1 MDLGNG
7 YGHLT
12 YSTLVH
18 PGDTWT
24 EMRASLEAY
33 VPEVK
38 RQFCPD
44 SPMGVSLRISNA
56 SAQELMGDPVERARL
71 KAYLDEHDLY
81 VYTVNAFP
89 YGPFKGE
96 VVKAQVYEP
105 DWTTDARTR
114 YTMDV
119 ARILTEITGPEVE
132 PTIQT
137 APLAFRPKVD
147 GDEYVAAFTD
157 NLLRVVAFLMNL
169 EKETG
174 RRVKLALEPEP
185 YCFLETIE
193 ETVEYFNAHVYTT
206 QAALRIA
213 ELSGQPLAEVFQ
225 GVRRHLGIV
234 FDICHQSVQFEDI
247 TADLQLLVDAAIPI
261 YKLQAA
267 SALNVPHVTDEIVA
281 ELKRYTGT
289 IYLSQT
295 TELRD
300 GVVTRYLNLED
311 ALAAYET
318 DPGPR
323 AWRTH
328 FHVPVFLD
336 DLGPFRT
343 TRDGIDAALAFHART
358 PLSTHLEIETYTWDV
373 LPDHLKTGD
382 ITEYVIRE
390 LEYVRDVLTEQAAA
404 AGRLGSQPATTSG
417 RRGGP

>member
-1 MDLGNG
+1 MKLADG

-18 PGDTWT
+18 PGDTWE
-24 EMRASLEAY
+24 EMRASLETY

-38 RQFCPD
+38 ARFCPD
-44 SPMGVSLRISNA
+44 APMGVSLRISNA
-56 SAQELMGDPVERARL
+56 SAERLIGDADERAWVREF
-71 KAYLDEHDLY
+71 LDANDLY

-105 DWTTDARTR
+105 DWTTEARTQ
-114 YTMDV
+114 YTMNV

-137 APLAFRPKVD
+137 APLAFRPKVV
-147 GDEYVAAFTD
+147 DEAYVAAFTD
-157 NLLRVVAFLMNL
+157 NLLRVVAFLMEL
-169 EKETG
+169 EQETG

-193 ETVEYFNAHVYTT
+193 ETVEYFNAYVYTT
-206 QAALRIA
+206 PAALRVA
-213 ELSGQPLAEVFQ
+213 ELSRQPLAEVFQ
-225 GVRRHLGIV
+225 GLRRHLGIV

-247 TADLQLLVDAAIPI
+247 TADLQMLVDAAIPI
-261 YKLQAA
+261 YKLQEAA
-267 SALNVPHVTDEIVA
+267 ALNVPEVTDEIVA
-281 ELKRYTGT
+281 DLKQYTAT

-295 TELRD
+295 TELRE
-300 GVVTRYLNLED
+300 GAITRYLNLED
-311 ALAAYET
+311 AIAAYEA

-323 AWRTH
+323 SWRTH

-336 DLGPFRT
+336 NLGPFTT
-343 TRDGIDAALAFHART
+343 TRAGIDAALAFHARS

-382 ITEYVIRE
+382 ITEYVVRE
-390 LEYVRDVLTEQAAA
+390 LEYVRDELTRQVAAVK
-404 AGRLGSQPATTSG
+404 
-417 RRGGP
+417 GG

>member
-18 PGDTWT
+18 PGDTWD
-24 EMRASLEAY
+24 EMRASLETF

-38 RQFCPD
+38 RRFCPD
-44 SPMGVSLRISNA
+44 APMGVSLRISNA
-56 SAQELMGDPVERARL
+56 SAERLIGDPAERAWV
-71 KAYLDEHDLY
+71 KEFLDANDLY

-89 YGPFKGE
+89 FGPFKGE
-96 VVKAQVYEP
+96 IVKEQVYEP
-105 DWTTDARTR
+105 DWTTEARTQ
-114 YTMDV
+114 YTMNV
-119 ARILTEITGPEVE
+119 ATILAEITGPDVE

-137 APLAFRPKVD
+137 APLAFRPKVAD
-147 GDEYVAAFTD
+147 DAYVAAFTE

-193 ETVEYFNAHVYTT
+193 ETVEYFNAYVYTT
-206 QAALRIA
+206 SAATRLA

-225 GVRRHLGIV
+225 GVRRYLGVV

-247 TADLQLLVDAAIPI
+247 TEDLQMLVDAAIPI
-261 YKLQAA
+261 YKLQEA
-267 SALNVPHVTDEIVA
+267 SALQVPDVTDEIVE

-300 GVVTRYLNLED
+300 GSITRYLNLED
-311 ALAAYET
+311 AIAAYES

-336 DLGPFRT
+336 DLGPFST
-343 TRDGIDAALAFHART
+343 TRSGIDAALAFHART

-382 ITEYVIRE
+382 ITEYVVRE
-390 LEYVRDVLTEQAAA
+390 LEYVRDELTRQITSVK
-404 AGRLGSQPATTSG
+404 AG
-417 RRGGP
+417 

>member
-7 YGHLT
+7 LGHLT

-18 PGDTWT
+18 PGDNWE
-24 EMRASLEAY
+24 EMRQSLETY

-38 RQFCPD
+38 RRFCPD
-44 SPMGVSLRISNA
+44 APMGVSLRISNA
-56 SAQELMGDPVERARL
+56 SAERLMSDPAERTWA
-71 KAYLDEHDLY
+71 KTFLDSNDLY

-89 YGPFKGE
+89 FGPFKGE
-96 VVKAQVYEP
+96 IVKAQVYEP
-105 DWTTDARTR
+105 DWTTEARTQ
-114 YTMDV
+114 YTMNV
-119 ARILTEITGPEVE
+119 ATILAEITGPDVE

-137 APLAFRPKVD
+137 APLAFRPKVVD
-147 GDEYVAAFTD
+147 DAYVAAFTD

-193 ETVEYFNAHVYTT
+193 ETVEFFNTFVYTT
-206 QAALRIA
+206 PAALRVA

-225 GVRRHLGIV
+225 GLRRYLGVV
-234 FDICHQSVQFEDI
+234 FDICHQSVEFEDI
-247 TADLQLLVDAAIPI
+247 SDDLQMLVDAAIPI
-261 YKLQAA
+261 YKLQEA
-267 SALNVPHVTDEIVA
+267 SALNVPDVTVEIVE

-300 GVVTRYLNLED
+300 GVITKYLNLED
-311 ALAAYET
+311 AIAAYEA

-323 AWRTH
+323 SWRTH

-336 DLGPFRT
+336 DLGPFQT
-343 TRDGIDAALAFHART
+343 TRAGIDAALAFHART

-382 ITEYVIRE
+382 ITEYVVRE
-390 LEYVRDVLTEQAAA
+390 LEYVRDELARQYADQSAN
-404 AGRLGSQPATTSG
+404 
-417 RRGGP
+417 